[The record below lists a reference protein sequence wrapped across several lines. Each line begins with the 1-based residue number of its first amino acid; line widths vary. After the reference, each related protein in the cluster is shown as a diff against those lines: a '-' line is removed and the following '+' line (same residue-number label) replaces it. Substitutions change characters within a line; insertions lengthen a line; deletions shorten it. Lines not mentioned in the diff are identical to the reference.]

1 MSNITPQMIKDLRER
16 TGVGMLK
23 CKEALEESH
32 GDIEKAIV
40 ALRKAG
46 IASAVKKE
54 AREAKE
60 GAIDSFE
67 TDTCIGICQMN
78 AETDF
83 VVNNEKF
90 RDFLKQMTKEVV
102 SSKIQDLSSFLSKQ
116 YSKESEKTID
126 EKRKELIAVLGENIL
141 VTKIIYLKKA
151 ADTSYGIYSHM
162 NGKIFT
168 LVELQGS
175 SDQAEFAKEIAMHV
189 AADAP
194 EYLSK
199 EHVPVDIVAAEEEIA
214 KSRIPSGKPADIINK
229 ILAGKME
236 AFYNGICLVNQKYI
250 KDPSSTVLDVV
261 NAKGKQIGKNLK
273 IKGFYRLQVGL

>member
-1 MSNITPQMIKDLRER
+1 MIKDLRER
-16 TGVGMLK
+16 TGVGMIK
-23 CKEALEESH
+23 CKKALEESN
-32 GDIEKAIV
+32 GDVEKAIV

-54 AREAKE
+54 SREAKE
-60 GAIDSFE
+60 GAIDFVE
-67 TDTCIGICQMN
+67 TATSIGICQMN

-83 VVNNEKF
+83 VVNNERF
-90 RDFLKQMTKEVV
+90 RAFLNDMAKEVANSESADLEAFV
-102 SSKIQDLSSFLSKQ
+102 SKA
-116 YSKESEKTID
+116 YSGDSGKTVD

-141 VTKIIYLKKA
+141 ISKIIYLKKA

-175 SDQAEFAKEIAMHV
+175 SDEGDFAKEIAMHV
-189 AADAP
+189 AAEAP

-199 EHVPVDIVAAEEEIA
+199 EEVPVDVREAEEEIA
-214 KSRIPSGKPADIINK
+214 KSRVPAGKPVEIVDK
-229 ILAGKME
+229 ILAGKMA
-236 AFYNGICLVNQKYI
+236 AFYNSICLVNQKYI
-250 KDPSSTVLDVV
+250 KDNTCTVLDLV
-261 NAKGKQIGKNLK
+261 NAKGKETGKSLK